1 MLGKEKKKKKLLCE
15 LEKMGDLTQ
24 NRLEKYMHLKNYN
37 PDSLGQLL
45 PGDFWTQYLWRG
57 GVICIAQARVLK

>member
-1 MLGKEKKKKKLLCE
+1 
-15 LEKMGDLTQ
+15 MGDLTQ

-45 PGDFWTQYLWRG
+45 PGDFWTQYLWGG
-57 GVICIAQARVLK
+57 GVICFAQARVLK